1 MIKGKKQCGRTWL
14 GLILLAALLACVEG
28 PDLRSAHGAPQADA
42 ESMRSLKQKYQRP
55 QAVPYPV
62 DNSHSQAKEELGR
75 KLFFDTRLSRA
86 GRSCATC
93 HDPGKR
99 WSDGLVQPVGSE
111 QQEFARKTPTLLN
124 SAWLSALM
132 WDGRADTLEQQA
144 MMPITAEHEMN
155 MPVALLLE
163 RINALDDYQQPVRRA
178 YGGVQQITVVHI
190 KQALATFERTLVSPR
205 TDLDRWIAGDAQAL
219 STQEQRGFAIYN
231 GKARCSA
238 CHSTWRLTDDGFHD
252 IGLAS
257 ADRGRGKFAPPQV
270 VGMPHAFKTP
280 TLRELNDKGPYMHD
294 GSINS
299 LLAVITHYEEG
310 GIARP
315 SRSPEMKPF
324 TLTGQERADL
334 LAFLRALDRNPA
346 TQAATGQPED

>member
-1 MIKGKKQCGRTWL
+1 VSKGKQQSGRMWP
-14 GLILLAALLACVEG
+14 GLILLAVLLACVQG
-28 PDLRSAHGAPQADA
+28 PKLRNAHGAAPDTA

-55 QAVPYPV
+55 QSVPYPAE
-62 DNSHSQAKEELGR
+62 NAHSQAKEELGR

-93 HDPGKR
+93 HDPAKR
-99 WSDGLVQPVGSE
+99 WSDGLTQPVGSE

-132 WDGRADTLEQQA
+132 WDGRASTLEQQA
-144 MMPITAEHEMN
+144 VMPITAAHEMD
-155 MPVALLLE
+155 MPVALLVE
-163 RINALDDYQQPVRRA
+163 RINTLDDYRRPVQRA
-178 YGGVQQITVVHI
+178 YGRVRHITVMHI
-190 KQALATFERTLVSPR
+190 QQALATFERTLVSPR
-205 TDLDRWIAGDAQAL
+205 TDLDRWIDGDAQAL
-219 STQEQRGFAIYN
+219 SAQEQRGFAIYN

-257 ADRGRGKFAPPQV
+257 ADRGRGKFTPPQV
-270 VGMPHAFKTP
+270 VGMQYAFKTP

-294 GSINS
+294 GSIGS
-299 LLAVITHYEEG
+299 LLAVIAHYEEG
-310 GIARP
+310 GIDRP

-324 TLTGQERADL
+324 TLTEQERADL
-334 LAFLRALDRNPA
+334 LAFLHAIGRNPDS
-346 TQAATGQPED
+346 QAVGGSKEK

>member
-1 MIKGKKQCGRTWL
+1 MIKGKKQCGRTWP
-14 GLILLAALLACVEG
+14 GLILMAALLACVQG
-28 PDLRSAHGAPQADA
+28 PDLRRAHGAPQADA
-42 ESMRSLKQKYQRP
+42 GSMRSLKQKYQRP
-55 QAVPYPV
+55 QSVPYPA
-62 DNSHSQAKEELGR
+62 DNPHSQAKEELGR

-99 WSDGLVQPVGSE
+99 WSDGLAQPVGSE

-144 MMPITAEHEMN
+144 VMPITAEHEMN

-163 RINALDDYQQPVRRA
+163 RINALDDYQQPVQRA
-178 YGGVQQITVVHI
+178 YGGVRQITVVHI

-205 TDLDRWIAGDAQAL
+205 TDLDRWIAGDEQAL
-219 STQEQRGFAIYN
+219 TTQEQRGFAIYN

-238 CHSTWRLTDDGFHD
+238 CHSSWRMTDDGFHD

-257 ADRGRGKFAPPQV
+257 ADRGRGKFTPPQV
-270 VGMPHAFKTP
+270 VGMQYAFKTP

-294 GSINS
+294 GSIDS
-299 LLAVITHYEEG
+299 LEAVISHYEEG

-324 TLTGQERADL
+324 TLTRQERADL
-334 LAFLRALDRNPA
+334 LAFLRALGRNPV
-346 TQAATGQPED
+346 TQAATGQLEN

>member
-1 MIKGKKQCGRTWL
+1 MIKGKKQGGRVWP
-14 GLILLAALLACVEG
+14 GLILLVALLACVQG
-28 PDLRSAHGAPQADA
+28 PDLRSAHGAPQAAA

-55 QAVPYPV
+55 QSVPYPA
-62 DNSHSQAKEELGR
+62 DNPHSQAKEELGR

-99 WSDGLVQPVGSE
+99 WSDGLTQPVGSE

-132 WDGRADTLEQQA
+132 WDGRADTLEQQVV
-144 MMPITAEHEMN
+144 MPITAEHEMN

-163 RINALDDYQQPVRRA
+163 RINALDDYQQPVQRA
-178 YGGVQQITVVHI
+178 CKSVRQITVVHI
-190 KQALATFERTLVSPR
+190 KQALATFERTLVSPH

-219 STQEQRGFAIYN
+219 TTQEQRGFAIYN

-238 CHSTWRLTDDGFHD
+238 CHSTWRMTDDGFHD

-257 ADRGRGKFAPPQV
+257 ADRGRGKFTPPQV
-270 VGMPHAFKTP
+270 VGMQYAFKTP

-294 GSINS
+294 GSIDS
-299 LLAVITHYEEG
+299 LEAVISHYEEG

-334 LAFLRALDRNPA
+334 LAFLRALGRNPV
-346 TQAATGQPED
+346 TQAATGQLEN

>member
-270 VGMPHAFKTP
+270 VGMQHAFKTP

>member
-1 MIKGKKQCGRTWL
+1 VIKGKKQCGRTWL

-270 VGMPHAFKTP
+270 VGMQHAFKTP